1 MKKHVEAA
9 KLTADEN
16 FLADDEFSEYADMET
31 EDPDPDPNLQLYILA
46 IIQLYASEEAPI
58 SVKGIKDILDYI
70 KIKDK
75 KLKYSMSTI
84 YSNLRTLREIFSADN
99 AALWE
104 AGSLRTKMPST
115 LAELYGGTIH
125 CYEIA
130 TQEQKKKGFPDF
142 IEVNLKAREKKKRER
157 FLYAFRGRF
166 SEGEIEMLKASV
178 IANQYLSADT
188 TERLLRELNSIR
200 SAAQS
205 ERAYKDEKYFAS
217 LHQDDKLGQV
227 IATVLPKIADHEK
240 AATDDEDFMAA
251 RISLLLKA
259 IHDRRKVRMTYGSYT
274 LERVGSK
281 SVSETVSEEASG
293 KSSGNVS
300 GKASGKSSGNV
311 SGKTS
316 GKSLGNATEK
326 AADASFENLPRWRKK
341 GYNLALQPDGSG
353 TSLFSPF
360 AVFCANGYYYLIAH
374 AEGRGVYYRNY
385 RIDRIVSLEMT
396 EEKSEP
402 MPEKLRKYA
411 PEGSSFNAVE
421 YRNEH
426 PVMFGGAPSHYKLRC
441 QKKMLNNLVDAFGTR
456 FGVYMGQD
464 AEAEDSYLVYVSA
477 SEEGIISFCL
487 QYGEYCQVLDAPQV
501 EEKLCAKLDA
511 IRAKYL
517 KKI

>member
-1 MKKHVEAA
+1 MKKHLEAD

-16 FLADDEFSEYADMET
+16 SLADDEFSEYADMET

-58 SVKGIKDILDYI
+58 SVKGIKEILDHI

-104 AGSLRTKMPST
+104 AGSLRTNMPST

-142 IEVNLKAREKKKRER
+142 IEVDLKAREKKKRER
-157 FLYAFRGRF
+157 FLYAYRGRF

-188 TERLLRELNSIR
+188 TECLLRELNSIR
-200 SAAQS
+200 GAAQS
-205 ERAYKDEKYFAS
+205 ERAYKDEKYYAS

-227 IATVLPKIADHEK
+227 IPTVLPKTADHEE
-240 AATDDEDFMAA
+240 ASADDEDLMAA

-259 IHDRRKVRMTYGSYT
+259 IHDGRMVRMTYGFYT

-281 SVSETVSEEASG
+281 SDSETASG
-293 KSSGNVS
+293 KNSGNVS
-300 GKASGKSSGNV
+300 GKAS
-311 SGKTS
+311 
-316 GKSLGNATEK
+316 
-326 AADASFENLPRWRKK
+326 DAPFENLPHWRKK
-341 GYNLALQPDGSG
+341 GYNLILQPDSSG

-402 MPEKLRKYA
+402 MPEKLKKYA
-411 PEGSSFNAVE
+411 TEGSSFNAVA

-426 PVMFGGAPSHYKLRC
+426 PVMFGGAPSYYKLRC
-441 QKKMLNNLVDAFGTR
+441 HKKMLNNLVDAFGTR
-456 FGVYMGQD
+456 FGVYMNQD
-464 AEAEDSYLVYVSA
+464 AEAEDSYLVYVYA

>member
-1 MKKHVEAA
+1 MKADLNSAEK
-9 KLTADEN
+9 TADR
-16 FLADDEFSEYADMET
+16 EFAAIGESSAGSGGT
-31 EDPDPDPNLQLYILA
+31 SKGKDPDPSLQLYLLA
-46 IIQLYASEEAPI
+46 IIQLFGSEEEPI
-58 SVKGIKDILDYI
+58 SV
-70 KIKDK
+70 
-75 KLKYSMSTI
+75 STI
-84 YSNLRTLREIFSADN
+84 KTILAQYDPSLVFAPATLYSNLRTLWKVFLADKADFPETCFSGKWN
-99 AALWE
+99 P
-104 AGSLRTKMPST
+104 GSLRK
-115 LAELYGGTIH
+115 LYGGTIH
-125 CYEIA
+125 CYKKA
-130 TQEQKKKGFPDF
+130 TLDQKKKGLPDF
-142 IEVNLKAREKKKRER
+142 IEVKWDEQKDEKQNHYC
-157 FLYAFRGRF
+157 YAFRGRF

-200 SAAQS
+200 GAAQS
-205 ERAYKDEKYFAS
+205 ERAYKDEKYYAS

-227 IATVLPKIADHEK
+227 S
-240 AATDDEDFMAA
+240 DDFEELISPQRNEDFMSA

-259 IHDRRKVRMTYGSYT
+259 IHDGRKVRMTYGSYT
-274 LERVGSK
+274 LEKIGSK
-281 SVSETVSEEASG
+281 SASGTVSGNTSG
-293 KSSGNVS
+293 YVS
-300 GKASGKSSGNV
+300 GEAT
-311 SGKTS
+311 GKTS
-316 GKSLGNATEK
+316 GNATGK
-326 AADASFENLPRWRKK
+326 AADASFDNLPHWRKK
-341 GYNLALQPDGSG
+341 GYNLILQPDSSG

-402 MPEKLRKYA
+402 MPEKLKKYA
-411 PEGSSFNAVE
+411 TEGSSFNAVA

-426 PVMFGGAPSHYKLRC
+426 PVMFGGAPSYYKLRC
-441 QKKMLNNLVDAFGTR
+441 HKKMLNNLVDAFGTR
-456 FGVYMGQD
+456 FGVYMNQD
-464 AEAEDSYLVYVSA
+464 AEAEDSYLVYVYA